1 MPTLPS
7 HPDVVGRSYRLVR
20 SAATAADFHAR
31 VVPDPAAME
40 IWWHDI
46 TSPALVLGST
56 QSADV
61 VDHQACRR
69 AGVEVVRRRSGG
81 GAVLLVPGAVTW
93 IDVIVPADSPGW
105 ADDIHA
111 PMVWLGGHVADVL
124 GELLGDRTI
133 SVHEG
138 PMMSTAWSSTVCF
151 DGLGA
156 GEVLLDGVK
165 LVGISQRR
173 TRHAARLQCCWY
185 GEYGPAA
192 LVDLLDSAHRP
203 SVADLQPVATLS
215 PSIADAIPAALAAR
229 LTARLAAT

>member
-1 MPTLPS
+1 
-7 HPDVVGRSYRLVR
+7 VGRSYRLVR
-20 SAATAADFHAR
+20 SASTAADFHAR
-31 VVPDPAAME
+31 IVADPAPME

-61 VDHQACRR
+61 VDEQACDR

-81 GAVLLVPGAVTW
+81 GAVLLVPGVVTW
-93 IDVIVPADSPGW
+93 VDVIVPAGSPGW
-105 ADDIHA
+105 AADIHA
-111 PMVWLGGHVADVL
+111 PMVWLGRHIADVL
-124 GELLGDRTI
+124 GELLGERTV

-138 PMMSTAWSSTVCF
+138 PMVSTAWSSAVCF

-156 GEVLLDGVK
+156 GEVLLDGEK

-185 GEYGPAA
+185 SRYDAAA
-192 LVDLLDSAHRP
+192 LVDLFSHRP
-203 SVADLQPVATLS
+203 SVDDLQPVATV
-215 PSIADAIPAALAAR
+215 PRSIADAIPAALAAR
-229 LTARLAAT
+229 L

>member
-1 MPTLPS
+1 M
-7 HPDVVGRSYRLVR
+7 GCSYRLVR
-20 SAATAADFHAR
+20 SASTAAEFHAR
-31 VVPDPAAME
+31 VVPDPASTD

-61 VDHQACRR
+61 VDQQACRR

-93 IDVIVPADSPGW
+93 VDVIVPAGSPGW

-111 PMVWLGGHVADVL
+111 PMVWLGRHVAGVL
-124 GELLGDRTI
+124 GELLGERTV

-138 PMMSTAWSSTVCF
+138 PMVSSAWSSAVCF
-151 DGLGA
+151 DGLGS
-156 GEVLLDGVK
+156 GEVLLDDEK

-185 GEYGPAA
+185 SQYDPAA
-192 LVDLLDSAHRP
+192 LVDLLAHRP
-203 SVADLQPVATLS
+203 SVADLQPVATV
-215 PSIADAIPAALAAR
+215 PRSIADAIPAALAAR
-229 LTARLAAT
+229 L

>member
-1 MPTLPS
+1 
-7 HPDVVGRSYRLVR
+7 
-20 SAATAADFHAR
+20 
-31 VVPDPAAME
+31 ME

-61 VDHQACRR
+61 VDQQACRR
-69 AGVEVVRRRSGG
+69 GGIEVVRRRSGG
-81 GAVLLVPGAVTW
+81 GAVLLLPGSVTW
-93 IDVIVPADSPGW
+93 LDVIVPAGSPGW

-111 PMVWLGGHVADVL
+111 PMVWLGRHIADVL
-124 GELLGDRTI
+124 GELVGERII

-138 PMMSTAWSSTVCF
+138 PMVSSAWSSAVCF

-156 GEVLLDGVK
+156 GEVLLDGSK

-185 GEYGPAA
+185 SEYDPAA
-192 LVDLLDSAHRP
+192 LVDLLDPARRP
-203 SVADLQPVATLS
+203 PVADLQPVATLPHS
-215 PSIADAIPAALAAR
+215 VSAALPAALA
-229 LTARLAAT
+229 LRLA

>member
-1 MPTLPS
+1 
-7 HPDVVGRSYRLVR
+7 VGHSYRLVR
-20 SAATAADFHAR
+20 SASTAADFHGR
-31 VVPDPAAME
+31 VVPDPAPLE
-40 IWWHDI
+40 IWWHEI

-61 VDHQACRR
+61 VDEQACRR

-93 IDVIVPADSPGW
+93 VDVIVPVGSPGW

-111 PMVWLGGHVADVL
+111 PMVWAGRHLATVL
-124 GELLGDRTI
+124 GELLGERVI

-138 PMMSTAWSSTVCF
+138 PMVTSRWSAAVCF

-156 GEVLLDGVK
+156 GEVLLDDQK

-185 GEYGPAA
+185 GEYDPTA
-192 LVDLLDSAHRP
+192 LVDLLDPAHRP
-203 SVADLQPVATLS
+203 PVGELRPVATVP
-215 PSIADAIPAALAAR
+215 PSVADAIPAALAAS
-229 LTARLAAT
+229 LA